1 MSISNGDGSVIIN
14 GLNYNTVPYYKRSET
29 ELAQGA
35 FYVADGAGG
44 ALGAMAIVITS
55 DDLAAYYIKELTLSS
70 VATYDISGTCAPAG
84 ATVYLSEGF
93 LRGSLD
99 ALTEHVVT
107 QVQSDAEGSFLFS
120 GITGITG
127 SAAVWIRVPY
137 VDADMSGVDDPADF
151 ASTGS
156 INAAAVAMSVESTED
171 STESESTT
179 DPETNLI
186 LMTATFP
193 GDVKDVPCAACCGT
207 GLQESGDPCN
217 GGCGGDGVSNIIRYT
232 VTGTCPADVTAVHLS
247 TRECKICKG
256 KGAQD
261 GTTTCTGC
269 GGTGIAVDLDNPT
282 AAALK
287 TSQYAVVAPTDGI
300 YTIASP
306 QNTDYGFDWTY
317 IVWAESET
325 DGVLTIDSVVPS
337 DGHSACLSG
346 DTMIAMAD
354 GSQRRLD
361 GLSEGDMV
369 LAEGGKPTRVYALS
383 RGHFAE
389 YHTLYRFEDGTVID
403 ETGPHRFYN
412 ADQGF
417 WQLLSRW
424 KIGDHAVDRSGL
436 KTALV
441 AVERVEEQAER
452 FGVWTED
459 GSYYANGLLSGA
471 TSCNKR
477 LLADATA
484 EQAVDMMMTAG
495 ETQLLKL
502 IGLEG
507 IMP

>member
-1 MSISNGDGSVIIN
+1 MSISNGDGGIIVN

-29 ELAQGA
+29 ELAQGE

-44 ALGAMAIVITS
+44 FLGAMAAIITS
-55 DDLAAYYIKELTLSS
+55 EDIAAYYIVELVLTET
-70 VATYDISGTCAPAG
+70 ATYNISGTCAPPG
-84 ATVYLSEGF
+84 STVYLSKGF
-93 LRGSLD
+93 QKGSLD
-99 ALTEHVVT
+99 TLTENVIAQT
-107 QVQSDAEGSFLFS
+107 ESDAEGKFSFS
-120 GITGITG
+120 GVTGITG
-127 SAAVWIRVPY
+127 SVSAWIRVPY
-137 VDADMSGVDDPADF
+137 ADADLTGFDEPYDF
-151 ASTGS
+151 ISTGS

-193 GDVKDVPCAACCGT
+193 GGVKEIACATCGGT

-232 VTGTCPADVTAVHLS
+232 VTGTCPLDVTTVNLS
-247 TRECKICKG
+247 IRECEGCKG
-256 KGAQD
+256 TGFYNGVVCSSCEGD
-261 GTTTCTGC
+261 GT
-269 GGTGIAVDLDNPT
+269 AVDLDNPT
-282 AAALK
+282 AVALK
-287 TSQYAVVAPTDGI
+287 NSRHTSTTPTDGY
-300 YTIASP
+300 YTITSP
-306 QNTDYGFDWTY
+306 GNRDYGYDWTY

-325 DGVLTIDSVVPS
+325 GGVLTIDSVVPS
-337 DGHSACLSG
+337 DGYSICLSG